1 MSAKA
6 KTPKIPQNPLK
17 REPRI
22 VSLSR
27 LSRMSE
33 KLSIFFWIR
42 IGKQIQLTTLDEW
55 SESCQMRDVHMWRM
69 SKNRRPTK
77 S

>member
-6 KTPKIPQNPLK
+6 KTPKIPQNSLK
-17 REPRI
+17 REPLS
-22 VSLSR
+22 VSL
-27 LSRMSE
+27 LAVPNE
-33 KLSIFFWIR
+33 WKIEHFFFWIR